1 MQRNTNKLSIIIP
14 CYNVAGAL
22 PQLINKCR
30 EVWQNNELVE
40 FIFVNNGSTD
50 STQEILLDLF
60 AKPENRF
67 GKIITIPINQG
78 YGFGILEGLNQAS
91 GDILSWT
98 HADLQCDPFDV
109 VHAFDKYKDLLNA
122 NKCIVKGRRVNRN
135 LIDRSFTFFMSIICS
150 VLLKKKLT
158 DINAQPKIF
167 NKQFYE
173 SIQNAPFDFSLDL
186 FLLYTALK
194 SGLKIQSFPVK
205 FIHRETGV
213 AKGGGNFKG
222 KLKLIRRTIKYILA
236 LHKNR

>member
-1 MQRNTNKLSIIIP
+1 
-14 CYNVAGAL
+14 
-22 PQLINKCR
+22 
-30 EVWQNNELVE
+30 
-40 FIFVNNGSTD
+40 
-50 STQEILLDLF
+50 
-60 AKPENRF
+60 
-67 GKIITIPINQG
+67 
-78 YGFGILEGLNQAS
+78 
-91 GDILSWT
+91 
-98 HADLQCDPFDV
+98 
-109 VHAFDKYKDLLNA
+109 
-122 NKCIVKGRRVNRN
+122 
-135 LIDRSFTFFMSIICS
+135 MSIICS